1 MKEYWGVKSGGN
13 GSNQYKQTGQNVQVA
28 KTTADIAEAIGES
41 EKTTRRLI
49 KLNDLI
55 PLLKSADSA
64 IIGALRKAIVKCDK
78 MAH

>member
-1 MKEYWGVKSGGN
+1 MRLQFLKEYWGVKSGGN

-55 PLLKSADSA
+55 PLLKSKY
-64 IIGALRKAIVKCDK
+64 RVV
-78 MAH
+78 

>member
-1 MKEYWGVKSGGN
+1 MSRLKTSETLLRLQFLKEYWGVKSGGN

-55 PLLKSADSA
+55 PLLKSKY
-64 IIGALRKAIVKCDK
+64 RVV
-78 MAH
+78 